1 MKGVKDFKNLKYHI
15 FVIKHYF
22 FLVFV
27 ISVKVKMEK
36 YLKKNNHLKF

>member
-1 MKGVKDFKNLKYHI
+1 M

-27 ISVKVKMEK
+27 ASVEVKMTK
-36 YLKKNNHLKF
+36 YLKEQNQFKF